1 MTARIRLTV
10 LSGAVA
16 LVLASASAQ
25 EHPSDALAE
34 TLRARTAQRLQT
46 IAAEADGVVGYRIVD
61 LTTGDHFSRLETTA
75 FPAASTIKLAILYEL
90 LRQADAGAIDLDR
103 AAPLDRTRAVPGGLL
118 YELGTPSLSPRDLA
132 VAMIVQSDNTATNV
146 LIDRVGMDAV
156 NRRMREL
163 GLADTHL
170 RRYMIDLEAA
180 RRGDENVTTPADL
193 VRLLIAFHERTGL
206 SDAAGREADRILRI
220 YKRTPIRAGVPAS
233 VAVASKSGELEGVR
247 ADAGIVYVERRP
259 YAFAAMSTYMGEGD
273 AGGRALEA
281 LARES
286 YGYFS
291 RLATV
296 SRYGRQ
302 IR

>member
-1 MTARIRLTV
+1 MRVPSRVTL
-10 LSGAVA
+10 LSGVVA
-16 LVLASASAQ
+16 LLVASAAAQ
-25 EHPSDALAE
+25 ERPPDALAE
-34 TLRARTAQRLQT
+34 TLRARTAQRLQA
-46 IAAEADGVVGYRIVD
+46 IASEADGVVGYRIVD

-103 AAPLDRTRAVPGGLL
+103 TAPLDRRRAVPGGLL

-163 GLADTHL
+163 GLTDTHL

-193 VRLLIAFHERTGL
+193 VRLLVAFHERTGL
-206 SDAAGREADRILRI
+206 SEEAGRTADRILRI

-233 VAVASKSGELEGVR
+233 VPVASKSGELEGVR

-259 YAFAAMSTYMGEGD
+259 YAFAAMSTYMGEGG
-273 AGGRALEA
+273 AGSQVLEA